1 MSAIAGL
8 IHLDG
13 SHIGDDLK
21 HRLRLAIAPFGRDR
35 QRGLDWGQGHFIHA
49 LLRTTP
55 EDSLDVQPRAHADSR
70 QLLLFDGRLD
80 NRVELADQLGIEPVA
95 LSRLA
100 DSDLALHAVLRW
112 GSDATRHMV
121 GDFAL
126 ACWQPERRRLWLAR
140 DPLGLRPLYWTA
152 SGQRIAFSSSA
163 RSLLVLPG
171 MMPAPDHG
179 RLHDHFWSLPQQGP
193 ESFFTGIS
201 RVEPGHIVSFSDGRL
216 EASECYED
224 FSNIETLHLARDED
238 YVDALDELLARV
250 TRDHLR
256 SCTPVSSRLSSG
268 FDSATVTDYAAR
280 ALAVSGQRLTAYT
293 AIPRPGYDGPV
304 PAGMHADESVAA
316 RALVQRHANIDHE
329 LVDVQHLDWLAETR
343 RTVGAMDLPLLNA
356 SNVLWLN
363 EIDRRAVAAG
373 SRVLL
378 TGQMGNMTISYLG
391 HELFGELIGR
401 GRWLDWWRE
410 FRHWKDRGQWRT
422 PIRRGVLAH
431 LPGRLQLALRWLRHP
446 QARKPGDASALSPVL
461 CAGLDTDARARAVRW
476 GRHDLPWTD
485 SRARRIAYLRRH
497 DRGPYLLQANKHGLE
512 WRDPTADVRLIR
524 FCLSVPSSQ
533 YLRNGRVRWL
543 LQRLVRDRLPPEITQ
558 ARTKGLQ
565 QADWHE
571 HLARS
576 RPEVYET
583 LRHLRGQA
591 AVGEMMDIDRLLAW
605 LHGWPEGGWGLPE
618 ISRRYRTTFMR
629 AISHALFVGS
639 MTAERMHPDKTPA
652 SPYGRV
658 MM

>member
-1 MSAIAGL
+1 MG
-8 IHLDG
+8 
-13 SHIGDDLK
+13 
-21 HRLRLAIAPFGRDR
+21 
-35 QRGLDWGQGHFIHA
+35 
-49 LLRTTP
+49 
-55 EDSLDVQPRAHADSR
+55 
-70 QLLLFDGRLD
+70 
-80 NRVELADQLGIEPVA
+80 
-95 LSRLA
+95 
-100 DSDLALHAVLRW
+100 
-112 GSDATRHMV
+112 M
-121 GDFAL
+121 
-126 ACWQPERRRLWLAR
+126 
-140 DPLGLRPLYWTA
+140 RPLYWTI
-152 SGQRIAFSSSA
+152 RDRCIAFSSSA

-171 MMPAPDHG
+171 MVPVPDHG

-201 RVEPGHIVSFSDGRL
+201 RVEPGHIVSFGDGRL
-216 EASECYED
+216 MASRCYED
-224 FSNIETLHLARDED
+224 FSNIKALHLARDED
-238 YVDALDELLARV
+238 YVDALDELLVRI

-256 SCTPVSSRLSSG
+256 SRTPVSSRLSSG
-268 FDSATVTDYAAR
+268 FDSSTVTDYAAR
-280 ALAVSGQRLTAYT
+280 ALAEGGHRLTAYT
-293 AIPRPGYDGPV
+293 AIPRPGYDGAV

-316 RALVQRHANIDHE
+316 RALVLRHVNIDHE

-343 RTVGAMDLPLLNA
+343 RTVDAMDLPILNA

-378 TGQMGNMTISYLG
+378 TGQMGNMTISYPG
-391 HELFGELIGR
+391 HELFGELIGS
-401 GRWLDWWRE
+401 GQWLDWWRE
-410 FRHWKDRGQWRT
+410 FRHWKDLGQWRT
-422 PIRRGVLAH
+422 PIRRGLLAH
-431 LPGRLQLALRWLRHP
+431 LPGRLQLALRGLRHP
-446 QARKPGDASALSPVL
+446 QARRPGGASALNTVL
-461 CAGLDTDARARAVRW
+461 RTGLDTDARARAVRW
-476 GRHDLPWTD
+476 SLHDLPWTN

-576 RPEVYET
+576 RPEVHEV

-591 AVGEMMDIDRLLAW
+591 AVGEIIDIDRLLAW
-605 LHGWPEGGWGLPE
+605 LHGWPEEGWERPE
-618 ISRRYRTTFMR
+618 ISRRYRSTFMR
-629 AISHALFVGS
+629 AISHALFVDS
-639 MTAERMHPDKTPA
+639 MTIARMPP
-652 SPYGRV
+652 
-658 MM
+658 